1 MFSWGENY
9 FMETT
14 VSFGILTICSDCT
27 LCTVLYAPRLLIY
40 LPNGAGGEILHW
52 AVGSWRAG
60 TMSYSSCLSHRVARS
75 SKAVD
80 KYWMTESLYTWPHS
94 LIPRHKISTTLFHSI
109 LLACFI
115 FLLNDYCQLP
125 WYMWFLLFVYHF
137 SPPSPTPEF
146 KFPEG
151 RDWTGLISYISLP

>member
-27 LCTVLYAPRLLIY
+27 LCTMLYAPRLLIY

-94 LIPRHKISTTLFHSI
+94 LIPRHKISPPSSTLSYWPAAFFFWAIIASCHGV
-109 LLACFI
+109 CGF
-115 FLLNDYCQLP
+115 Y
-125 WYMWFLLFVYHF
+125 YF
-137 SPPSPTPEF
+137 SPPSSTPEF

-151 RDWTGLISYISLP
+151 RAWTGLISYIFLP